1 MRHLKNLGFL
11 ISVMAG
17 LHYLITEMGDL
28 ATTGTLVTRAFDAI
42 MKIIVIPPRWLPP
55 TVMWITFGILWIR
68 DYGRKKS
75 GKTTWTSW
83 SDDFFLYLLLLWG
96 LVTIFLGA
104 RDRYRFSESTT
115 DSETTIESRLDS
127 THEEI
132 VLSSRWFATR
142 STESCGGCFPIGLLE
157 PVRRSGPTRRQSAWT
172 SGRYAGKASTNV
184 PRGHRVR
191 TPIRFEIGG
200 RTS

>member
-1 MRHLKNLGFL
+1 MRQLKNIAIVL
-11 ISVMAG
+11 SVLVS
-17 LHYLITEMGDL
+17 LHYLITATGGL
-28 ATTGTLVTRAFDAI
+28 ATAGTLLTRAFDSI

-75 GKTTWTSW
+75 GQTTWTSRC
-83 SDDFFLYLLLLWG
+83 DDFFLYVLLLWG
-96 LVTIFLGA
+96 LVTMFLGA
-104 RDRYRFSESTT
+104 RDRYRFPEPTT

-127 THEEI
+127 THEDI

-142 STESCGGCFPIGLLE
+142 STDSCGGCLPIGLLE
-157 PVRRSGPTRRQSAWT
+157 PVRRSGPTQRQSART
-172 SGRYAGKASTNV
+172 SGRYAGKASTNM
-184 PRGHRVR
+184 PRGHRAR
-191 TPIRFEIGG
+191 TPIRVEVGG